1 MLFLDACA
9 IIYLLEAA
17 DKRGDKVRSL
27 VRTHVDTTN
36 SPLLVSSLSLL
47 ESRVLPKRQG
57 NIFLL
62 NRYDSFF
69 NSDEVYMIELSH
81 EILHLATDLRANY
94 TIRTPDAI
102 QVACAL
108 HHNANFLTGDKRL
121 RSIQELQIILV

>member
-27 VRTHVDTTN
+27 VRAHLDATN

-47 ESRVLPKRQG
+47 ECRILPKRER
-57 NIFLL
+57 NTTLL
-62 NRYDSFF
+62 TRYDSFF
-69 NSDEVYMIELSH
+69 NSKEVYIIELSH
-81 EILHLATDLRANY
+81 NILHLATDLRANY
-94 TIRTPDAI
+94 PIRTPDAI

-108 HHNANFLTGDKRL
+108 SYQANFLTGDKKL
-121 RSIQELQIILV
+121 RFIQALQIILV